1 LSAAA
6 KGGAE
11 LAVFR
16 RFGGPP
22 REDLAFEEELLAMAA
37 AGRPALFAYTWPRP
51 TAVLGYGQ
59 PVEDIDL
66 EACRRL
72 QIEVLRRIT
81 GGAGVVHSGD
91 LAVSLALPASH
102 PWAGRIAGLY
112 DRFLGAL
119 GGALGDAGAEVRR
132 PDPPSAKSRRRSPIC
147 FEDQAADT
155 LTIGG
160 RKAVGCAQARRK
172 AAVLVHAAILL
183 GLDADLYAAVFGVD
197 AERIRRAL
205 APAVTGV
212 TPDDLAGRIARRL
225 GEALDLA
232 PRPPEAPP
240 VADRFLDRYR
250 DPHWA
255 PLTA

>member
-1 LSAAA
+1 
-6 KGGAE
+6 
-11 LAVFR
+11 
-16 RFGGPP
+16 
-22 REDLAFEEELLAMAA
+22 
-37 AGRPALFAYTWPRP
+37 
-51 TAVLGYGQ
+51 
-59 PVEDIDL
+59 
-66 EACRRL
+66 
-72 QIEVLRRIT
+72 
-81 GGAGVVHSGD
+81 
-91 LAVSLALPASH
+91 
-102 PWAGRIAGLY
+102 
-112 DRFLGAL
+112 
-119 GGALGDAGAEVRR
+119 
-132 PDPPSAKSRRRSPIC
+132 
-147 FEDQAADT
+147 
-155 LTIGG
+155 
-160 RKAVGCAQARRK
+160 
-172 AAVLVHAAILL
+172 VHAAILL